1 MKLNI
6 VLKKSTVLLF
16 CCLLAGVAGCGSRSK
31 PATFYLLTSLPG
43 AESIG
48 VQAGTPMILSV
59 GPVRLP
65 SYLGRK
71 QLLLR
76 SGKNELIIK
85 EYSRWGEPLQENF
98 QRVLIENLSV
108 LLATPQVYDY
118 NNHETKE
125 PDFQLLIDVSRFDV
139 TDDGLATLTAFW
151 TINDSQGNQLLRNKS
166 TLSTKSQSLESG
178 AIVNTLNQMV
188 IDFST
193 ELTRAIRSLQ

>member
-1 MKLNI
+1 LNI

-16 CCLLAGVAGCGSRSK
+16 CFFLAGITACGSRSK
-31 PATFYLLTSLPG
+31 PATFYLLTSLSG
-43 AESIG
+43 SEAID
-48 VQAGTPMILSV
+48 VQAGTPTILSV

-139 TDDGLATLTAFW
+139 TDDGQATLTAFW
-151 TINDSQGNQLLRNKS
+151 SINDSQGNQLLRNKS
-166 TLSTKSQSLESG
+166 TLYRESQSLEPVT
-178 AIVNTLNQMV
+178 IVHTLNQMV
-188 IDFST
+188 SDFST
-193 ELTRAIRSLQ
+193 ELARAIRSLQ